1 MAKRKVTKRE
11 LSKAEKFYVE
21 SNCKKIS
28 LEEICDDLECK
39 EDVVSAFYNECL
51 DDLKNK
57 DTIDKLMIVNSKAGY
72 AVMSKEASSKGES
85 TKRPSNNKHLS
96 EHIHKIR

>member
-1 MAKRKVTKRE
+1 MAKRKINQRE
-11 LSKAEKFYVE
+11 LSKAEKFYIE
-21 SNCKKIS
+21 NNCKKLS
-28 LEEICDDLECK
+28 LEEVCRDLEC
-39 EDVVSAFYNECL
+39 EEGLVSTFYNECL
-51 DDLKNK
+51 DSLKNK

-85 TKRPSNNKHLS
+85 TRRKNISSPVS